1 MTAMKSYSGC
11 WTCRL
16 RRKKCDEMRP
26 ECRICSSLQITCYY
40 DQVKPAWMDGGAG
53 QMAKA
58 EEVKEEVK
66 RAAARRRG
74 AQSMDVLE
82 THVASAQAEEN
93 APPFSDAGVDML
105 GLPNRPRD
113 PASRMHVGG
122 DPSSRSSPTHPS
134 LAYTW
139 SDGGASSISHF
150 NTRHN
155 STATTPSYSG
165 PGTLFVDTSGN
176 RASADEEIDRRIIVF
191 YFDHFFPFLFPFYRP
206 PLLEGGRSWVM
217 ELAVRN
223 KAMWHTT
230 LCLSSYFMSVAL
242 DNTASGHE
250 FCKALAWERLLR
262 QTDVTFRML
271 QQDLEGV
278 TSSDAQDLIIE
289 TSRIMGS
296 VIQLLKFEVSAGN
309 FENCQTHLDAA
320 IVLFTQ
326 IFRAT
331 GYGANDGNE
340 GRELP
345 TFHDILS
352 RMGDPPWTMEL
363 QQSRAWNSDQA
374 AFRFFSVL
382 LLLDDIVTSTCF
394 EEPPRLQKYHALL
407 LSTDSPDGKASLRLE
422 AFVGCESWA
431 ILQIGQIAALD
442 AWKKS
447 LRKTGQLDTMEL
459 VARAVEI
466 KQILVENLASLDAAA
481 HAPRTPNPV
490 DMFMLYNDHALS
502 TLGDGSTVVTRIW
515 AHAALIYLSVVVS
528 GWQPGSST
536 IRENV
541 ARAIELLSQLPAP
554 ALLRTVVW
562 PFCIVGCL
570 ANPDEECLLRSM
582 AQALVPLRLFGA
594 TQKALEIMENV
605 WKCRDAIDVNT
616 WDFAACVRTLGYV
629 PLLV

>member
-1 MTAMKSYSGC
+1 MKSYSGC

-16 RRKKCDEMRP
+16 RRKKCDETRP
-26 ECRICSSLQITCYY
+26 ECRNCSSLQITCYY
-40 DQVKPAWMDGGAG
+40 GQEKPAWMDGAAG

-58 EEVKEEVK
+58 KEVKDEVK

-74 AQSMDVLE
+74 SQSVDVLE
-82 THVASAQAEEN
+82 TNVASARTQEN
-93 APPFSDAGVDML
+93 VTPFSDAGVDML
-105 GLPNRPRD
+105 RLPNRPRD
-113 PASRMHVGG
+113 PASRIHVGG
-122 DPSSRSSPTHPS
+122 DPSSSSSPTHPS

-139 SDGGASSISHF
+139 PDGGAAPISPF
-150 NTRHN
+150 NTHHN
-155 STATTPSYSG
+155 SAVTTPGYNG
-165 PGTLFVDTSGN
+165 LGTLFAGTSGDP
-176 RASADEEIDRRIIVF
+176 ASADEEIDRRFVVF

-206 PLLEGGRSWVM
+206 PLLEGGRAWVM

-230 LCLSSYFMSVAL
+230 LCLSSYFISVAL

-250 FCKALAWERLLR
+250 FCKTLAWERLLR

-271 QQDLEGV
+271 QRDLEGV
-278 TSSDAQDLIIE
+278 TSSDAQSLIIE
-289 TSRIMGS
+289 TSRIMGG

-331 GYGANDGNE
+331 GYDANKNG
-340 GRELP
+340 ELP
-345 TFHDILS
+345 TFNDILS
-352 RMGDPPWTMEL
+352 RMGDPPWTMQV

-374 AFRFFSVL
+374 AFRFFAVL
-382 LLLDDIVTSTCF
+382 LLLDDIVTSTCL

-407 LSTDSPDGKASLRLE
+407 LSTDSPDGKASLSFE
-422 AFVGCESWA
+422 EFVGCESWA

-459 VARAVEI
+459 VARAMEI
-466 KQILVENLASLDAAA
+466 KRTLVENLAYLDAAA

-490 DMFMLYNDHALS
+490 DMFMLYNSHALS
-502 TLGDGSTVVTRIW
+502 TPGDGSTVVTRIW

-541 ARAIELLSQLPAP
+541 ARAIELLFQLPAP

-570 ANPDEECLLRSM
+570 ANPDEQCLLRSM
-582 AQALVPLRLFGA
+582 VQALVPLRLFGA

-605 WKCRDAIDVNT
+605 WKRRDTIDVNT
-616 WDFAACVRTLGYV
+616 WDFAACVHTLGYV

>member
-1 MTAMKSYSGC
+1 MKSYSGC

-40 DQVKPAWMDGGAG
+40 GHEKPAWMDGGAG

-66 RAAARRRG
+66 RAAARRRRG
-74 AQSMDVLE
+74 AQSMDALE
-82 THVASAQAEEN
+82 TNVAPAQAEGN
-93 APPFSDAGVDML
+93 ATPFSDTEVDML
-105 GLPNRPRD
+105 RLPSQPRD

-122 DPSSRSSPTHPS
+122 DPSSCSSPTHPS

-139 SDGGASSISHF
+139 SDGGSASISHF
-150 NTRHN
+150 NASHN
-155 STATTPSYSG
+155 SAGTTPSYNGLDSSG
-165 PGTLFVDTSGN
+165 GQ
-176 RASADEEIDRRIIVF
+176 ASADEEIDRRFIVF

-250 FCKALAWERLLR
+250 FCKTLAWERLLR

-271 QQDLEGV
+271 QRDLEGV
-278 TSSDAQDLIIE
+278 TSSAAQDLIIE

-326 IFRAT
+326 IFRAA
-331 GYGANDGNE
+331 GYDANDGNE
-340 GRELP
+340 DGESP

-352 RMGDPPWTMEL
+352 QMGDPPWTMEL
-363 QQSRAWNSDQA
+363 QQRRAWNSDQA

-382 LLLDDIVTSTCF
+382 LLLDDIVTSTCL
-394 EEPPRLQKYHALL
+394 EEPPRLQNYHALL
-407 LSTDSPDGKASLRLE
+407 LSTNGSDGNASLSLE
-422 AFVGCESWA
+422 TFVGCESWV
-431 ILQIGQIAALD
+431 ILQVGQIAALD

-466 KQILVENLASLDAAA
+466 KQTLVENLASLDVAA

-490 DMFMLYNDHALS
+490 DMFMLYNNHALS
-502 TLGDGSTVVTRIW
+502 TLGDSSTVVTRIW

-541 ARAIELLSQLPAP
+541 ARAIELLSRLPAP

-582 AQALVPLRLFGA
+582 VQALAPLRLFGA

-605 WKCRDAIDVNT
+605 WKRRDAIDVNT

>member
-1 MTAMKSYSGC
+1 MKSYSGC

-40 DQVKPAWMDGGAG
+40 GHEKPAWMDGGAG

-66 RAAARRRG
+66 RAAARRRRG
-74 AQSMDVLE
+74 AQSMDALE
-82 THVASAQAEEN
+82 TNVAPAQAEGN
-93 APPFSDAGVDML
+93 ATPFSDTEVDML
-105 GLPNRPRD
+105 RLPSQPRD

-122 DPSSRSSPTHPS
+122 DPSSCSSPTHPS

-139 SDGGASSISHF
+139 SDGGSASISHF
-150 NTRHN
+150 NASHN
-155 STATTPSYSG
+155 SAGTTPSYNG
-165 PGTLFVDTSGN
+165 LGTLFADSSGGQ
-176 RASADEEIDRRIIVF
+176 ASADEEIDRRFIVF

-250 FCKALAWERLLR
+250 FCKTLAWERLLR

-271 QQDLEGV
+271 QRDLEGV
-278 TSSDAQDLIIE
+278 TSSAAQDLIIE

-326 IFRAT
+326 IFRAA
-331 GYGANDGNE
+331 GYDANDGNE
-340 GRELP
+340 DGESP

-352 RMGDPPWTMEL
+352 QMGDPPWTMEL
-363 QQSRAWNSDQA
+363 QQRRAWNSDQA

-382 LLLDDIVTSTCF
+382 LLLDDIVTSTCL
-394 EEPPRLQKYHALL
+394 EEPPRLQNYHALL
-407 LSTDSPDGKASLRLE
+407 LSTNGSDGNASLSLE
-422 AFVGCESWA
+422 TFVGCESWV
-431 ILQIGQIAALD
+431 ILQVGQIAALD

-466 KQILVENLASLDAAA
+466 KQTLVENLASLDVAA

-490 DMFMLYNDHALS
+490 DMFMLYNNHALS
-502 TLGDGSTVVTRIW
+502 TLGDSSTVVTRIW

-541 ARAIELLSQLPAP
+541 ARAIELLSRLPAP

-582 AQALVPLRLFGA
+582 VQALAPLRLFGA

-605 WKCRDAIDVNT
+605 WKRRDAIDVNT

>member
-1 MTAMKSYSGC
+1 
-11 WTCRL
+11 
-16 RRKKCDEMRP
+16 
-26 ECRICSSLQITCYY
+26 
-40 DQVKPAWMDGGAG
+40 MDGGAG

-66 RAAARRRG
+66 RAAARRRRG
-74 AQSMDVLE
+74 AQSMDALE
-82 THVASAQAEEN
+82 TNVAPAQAEGN
-93 APPFSDAGVDML
+93 ATPFSDTEVDML
-105 GLPNRPRD
+105 RLPSQPRD

-122 DPSSRSSPTHPS
+122 DPSSCSSPTHPS

-139 SDGGASSISHF
+139 SDGGSASISHF
-150 NTRHN
+150 NASHN
-155 STATTPSYSG
+155 SAGTTPSYNG
-165 PGTLFVDTSGN
+165 LGTLFADSSGGQ
-176 RASADEEIDRRIIVF
+176 ASADEEIDRRFIVF

-250 FCKALAWERLLR
+250 FCKTLAWERLLR

-271 QQDLEGV
+271 QRDLEGV
-278 TSSDAQDLIIE
+278 TSSAAQDLIIE

-326 IFRAT
+326 IFRAA
-331 GYGANDGNE
+331 GYDANDGNE
-340 GRELP
+340 DGESP

-352 RMGDPPWTMEL
+352 QMGDPPWTMEL
-363 QQSRAWNSDQA
+363 QQRRAWNSDQA

-382 LLLDDIVTSTCF
+382 LLLDDIVTSTCL
-394 EEPPRLQKYHALL
+394 EEPPRLQNYHALL
-407 LSTDSPDGKASLRLE
+407 LSTNGSDGNASLSLE
-422 AFVGCESWA
+422 TFVGCESWV
-431 ILQIGQIAALD
+431 ILQVGQIAALD

-466 KQILVENLASLDAAA
+466 KQTLVENLASLDVAA

-490 DMFMLYNDHALS
+490 DMFMLYNNHALS
-502 TLGDGSTVVTRIW
+502 TLGDSSTVVTRIW

-541 ARAIELLSQLPAP
+541 ARAIELLSRLPAP

-582 AQALVPLRLFGA
+582 VQALAPLRLFGA

-605 WKCRDAIDVNT
+605 WKRRDAIDVNT